1 MTSGIKSVTI
11 WSKVR
16 EQSLADNL
24 HSLSKSRTILVYHP
38 SITLMSL
45 SSLEVQALND
55 INKVKA
61 EYALLASQTYSLRL
75 VGVVAGVALIVG
87 LILGHVL

>member
-1 MTSGIKSVTI
+1 
-11 WSKVR
+11 
-16 EQSLADNL
+16 
-24 HSLSKSRTILVYHP
+24 
-38 SITLMSL
+38 MSL